1 MFALIIVVMFILCV
15 SVSDTEGMILWG
27 IPLFLAY
34 IAAFLIFN
42 SSLDS
47 NKKGK
52 GGEEYD
58 WHNFNRDF
66 HPSYLLGRVGNCQA
80 IIAIYDW
87 CYCNYFYRWHWHLE
101 RFEQGI

>member
-1 MFALIIVVMFILCV
+1 MFALIIVVMFILCA
-15 SVSDTEGMILWG
+15 SISDTEGMILWG

-52 GGEEYD
+52 G
-58 WHNFNRDF
+58 RR
-66 HPSYLLGRVGNCQA
+66 RV
-80 IIAIYDW
+80 
-87 CYCNYFYRWHWHLE
+87 
-101 RFEQGI
+101 